1 MTILGYIAK
10 SKRSLGLA
18 FHAHF
23 VHDFSMKMFLI
34 LSMDKVS
41 MSHVIFFSRY
51 QAKCVI
57 KGTLMQI

>member
-18 FHAHF
+18 FRAHF

-34 LSMDKVS
+34 YSINGQDFNVT
-41 MSHVIFFSRY
+41 RY
-51 QAKCVI
+51 FLLKISNKMCY
-57 KGTLMQI
+57 